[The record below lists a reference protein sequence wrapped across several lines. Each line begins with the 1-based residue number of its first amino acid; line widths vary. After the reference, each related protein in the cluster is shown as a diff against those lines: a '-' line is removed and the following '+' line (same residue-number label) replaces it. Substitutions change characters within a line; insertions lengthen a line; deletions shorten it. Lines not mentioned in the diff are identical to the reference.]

1 MDYKYEVAIS
11 CLMQDVNIA
20 QELYELLQSR
30 VRSNFFFPHNQE
42 ELVARDGLETFRGVF
57 RRESRIVVV
66 IYREGWGQTRWTAV
80 EEMAIK
86 EMCLDAGWTRIVL
99 YSEDD
104 SVPKWLPQ
112 TYVYAGKRYGLPALA
127 AVIEQ
132 KVQEAG
138 GTVGEEEVEDMA
150 ERIRRSL
157 HAAEAR
163 EMRRNSDEGIQ
174 AAFRERKAIDERLE
188 EVVAR
193 LEPTP
198 EGFKAEDGSIKGEK
212 VEGAYRVAAGN
223 LLGDPAIFFR
233 RGDNLDVILCH
244 GGRSD
249 YDRLANVRELDRY
262 RLELTEGDTWRWL
275 DDNGRYYTSTELADE
290 ALRRLLRE
298 YEERR
303 KADIARR
310 RR

>member
-1 MDYKYEVAIS
+1 MF
-11 CLMQDVNIA
+11 
-20 QELYELLQSR
+20 
-30 VRSNFFFPHNQE
+30 RS
-42 ELVARDGLETFRGVF
+42 GC
-57 RRESRIVVV
+57 RRHVH
-66 IYREGWGQTRWTAV
+66 
-80 EEMAIK
+80 
-86 EMCLDAGWTRIVL
+86 
-99 YSEDD
+99 
-104 SVPKWLPQ
+104 
-112 TYVYAGKRYGLPALA
+112 AGKRYGLPALA

>member
-193 LEPTP
+193 LEPQP
-198 EGFKAEDGSIKGEK
+198 LEGFEDQGTVPIKGEK
-212 VEGAYRVAAGN
+212 A
-223 LLGDPAIFFR
+223 
-233 RGDNLDVILCH
+233 RGCI
-244 GGRSD
+244 
-249 YDRLANVRELDRY
+249 
-262 RLELTEGDTWRWL
+262 
-275 DDNGRYYTSTELADE
+275 
-290 ALRRLLRE
+290 
-298 YEERR
+298 
-303 KADIARR
+303 
-310 RR
+310 